1 MTLTKEI
8 MIAGIGGRVVLATVE
23 TLGLEL
29 STLAAKQP
37 TLKHAVAVLQE
48 RGVYAVLVDY
58 HRETK
63 TFSLAY

>member
-1 MTLTKEI
+1 MNLTKEI
-8 MIAGIGGRVVLATVE
+8 MTTGIGGRVVLATAK
-23 TLGLEL
+23 TLGEEL
-29 STLAAKQP
+29 FALAAKQP

-63 TFSLAY
+63 TFSLC